1 MTSKGAAVSLK
12 DPERRLTA
20 LSKTSKV
27 VGGQELGEILQR
39 VKREWQEVFESCAFG
54 DIRF

>member
-27 VGGQELGEILQR
+27 VGGQELGEILQ
-39 VKREWQEVFESCAFG
+39 
-54 DIRF
+54 